1 MVDTI
6 QCQSELDLTELF
18 YEKLLL
24 GAIDKRL
31 DRKKIEAHDPAKH
44 GQDAY
49 HEIPHRTK
57 APGTDRERPWSEAET
72 LVGSSRRGNSL
83 HANRSSTM
91 RTPIE
96 SPVEAAQSAQPF
108 ERNPSN
114 MTHSAQA
121 SSASAAFQTP
131 RRHPTFSSTIQEAE
145 EPEPRTP
152 QRSSTAGIHQ
162 SHWWNPRRNVS

>member
-18 YEKLLL
+18 FEKLLL
-24 GAIDKRL
+24 GAIDSRL
-31 DRKKIEAHDPAKH
+31 DRQKIEAHDPAKY

-49 HEIPHRTK
+49 HEIPHRAK
-57 APGTDRERPWSEAET
+57 AQGIDRERPLSEVET
-72 LVGSSRRGNSL
+72 LVGSSRPGNSL

-96 SPVEAAQSAQPF
+96 SPIEEAQSAQPF
-108 ERNPSN
+108 GRNPSN
-114 MTHSAQA
+114 MTSFGHA
-121 SSASAAFQTP
+121 SPPLGSP
-131 RRHPTFSSTIQEAE
+131 RRRTTINSTIEETE

-152 QRSSTAGIHQ
+152 QRSSTSGTH
-162 SHWWNPRRNVS
+162 SSRWWKSRGS

>member
-1 MVDTI
+1 MVDTV

-24 GAIDKRL
+24 GAIDKTL
-31 DRKKIEAHDPAKH
+31 DRKKIEAHDPAKY

-49 HEIPHRTK
+49 HEMTHRAK

-72 LVGSSRRGNSL
+72 LVGSSRRGNSF
-83 HANRSSTM
+83 HPNRSSTM

-96 SPVEAAQSAQPF
+96 SPVDATHSAQPF

-114 MTHSAQA
+114 MISSRHA
-121 SSASAAFQTP
+121 SPPLDPP
-131 RRHPTFSSTIQEAE
+131 RRRTTINSTIEETE
-145 EPEPRTP
+145 EPEPRAP
-152 QRSSTAGIHQ
+152 QRSSTSGTH
-162 SHWWNPRRNVS
+162 SSRWWKSRGS